1 MSNQVRLFY
10 FFKSGRYAKF
20 FDGGKM
26 ENTENL
32 KTEIV
37 TAIKNA
43 SDIKTLEEIR
53 VSVLGKKGK
62 ITELMKGLGALSVEE
77 KKEMGKT
84 LNILKSE
91 VEAALEAQKKVLE
104 AQELNRKLAAEKI
117 DVTLPIRPENQG
129 RIHPVSKIY
138 EEVVAIFGEMGFE
151 VAEGPDIEDQFH
163 NFNALNMP
171 ANHPARQMQDTFYI
185 PNPDSDDFDDSYV
198 VRTHTSPVQIR
209 TMEAKRPPIRVIA
222 PGRTYR
228 SDYDATHTPMFH
240 QVEGLVIDKNITMA
254 HLKGCLY
261 DFVKA
266 FFELDEIPVRYRPS
280 YFPFTEP
287 SAEMDIG
294 CKKTKTELKIGAGTD
309 WLEILGCG
317 MVHPRVLEAGGI
329 DPNEYQGFAFGV
341 GIDRLAMLKY
351 GIPDLRT
358 FFESDVRWLKHYGF
372 LPLDESSMTGGLSNN
387 GGMAR

>member
-1 MSNQVRLFY
+1 
-10 FFKSGRYAKF
+10 
-20 FDGGKM
+20 M
-26 ENTENL
+26 ENILNL
-32 KTEIV
+32 KAEILEQ
-37 TAIKNA
+37 INA
-43 SDIKTLEEIR
+43 AQDLKSLDEIR
-53 VSVLGKKGK
+53 VSVMGKKGK
-62 ITELMKGLGALSVEE
+62 LTELMKGLGSLPLEE
-77 KKEMGKT
+77 KIALGKS
-84 LNILKSE
+84 LNIVKSE
-91 VEAALEAQKKVLE
+91 IEKAIETQKSALETKALDEKLKKE
-104 AQELNRKLAAEKI
+104 TI
-117 DVTLPIRPENQG
+117 DVTLPVRPEVQG

-138 EEVVAIFGEMGFE
+138 EEVIAIFGQMGFD
-151 VAEGPDIEDQFH
+151 VANGPDIEDQFH

-185 PNPDSDDFDDSYV
+185 NNNPDQPFDMDSAYV
-198 VRTHTSPVQIR
+198 VRTHTSGMQIR
-209 TMEAKRPPIRVIA
+209 TMEKQQPPIRIIA

-261 DFVKA
+261 DFMKA
-266 FFELDEIPVRYRPS
+266 FFELDELPVRYRPS

-294 CKKTKTELKIGAGTD
+294 CLKTKTELKIGAGTD
-309 WLEILGCG
+309 WLEVLGCG
-317 MVHPRVLEAGGI
+317 MVHPNVLRAGGI
-329 DPNEYQGFAFGV
+329 NPDEYQGFAFGL

-372 LPLDESSMTGGLSNN
+372 TPLDFSSMTGGLSDN
-387 GGMAR
+387 GGLAR

>member
-1 MSNQVRLFY
+1 MIL
-10 FFKSGRYAKF
+10 
-20 FDGGKM
+20 DGDKM
-26 ENTENL
+26 ENIENL
-32 KTEIV
+32 KAEL
-37 TAIKNA
+37 TALVNQAADMKV
-43 SDIKTLEEIR
+43 LEETR
-53 VSVLGKKGK
+53 VAVLGKKGR
-62 ITELMKGLGALSVEE
+62 ITEMMKGLGALSLEE
-77 KKEMGKT
+77 KKETGRLLNVLKT
-84 LNILKSE
+84 EIENAIESKKTD
-91 VEAALEAQKKVLE
+91 LEAK
-104 AQELNRKLAAEKI
+104 ELNAKLANEKI

-151 VAEGPDIEDQFH
+151 VVDGPDIEDQFH
-163 NFNALNMP
+163 NFNALNTP

-185 PNPDSDDFDDSYV
+185 PNPESDNFDDSYV
-198 VRTHTSPVQIR
+198 VRTQTSAVQIR
-209 TMEAKRPPIRVIA
+209 TMEKKQPPIRIIA

-240 QVEGLVIDKNITMA
+240 QVEGLVIDKTTTFAN
-254 HLKGCLY
+254 LKGCLY
-261 DFVKA
+261 EFIKA

-294 CKKTKTELKIGAGTD
+294 CLKSKTELKIGAGTD

-317 MVHPRVLEAGGI
+317 MVHPNVLKACGI
-329 DPNEYQGFAFGV
+329 DPDEYQGFAFGL
-341 GIDRLAMLKY
+341 GLDRLAMLKY

-372 LPLDESSMTGGLSNN
+372 VPLDEASMTGGLSNN
-387 GGMAR
+387 GGAAR

>member
-1 MSNQVRLFY
+1 
-10 FFKSGRYAKF
+10 
-20 FDGGKM
+20 M
-26 ENTENL
+26 ENLENL
-32 KTEIV
+32 KSELLAEIAAV
-37 TAIKNA
+37 
-43 SDIKTLEEIR
+43 SDLKAWDECR
-53 VSVLGKKGK
+53 VALIGKKGK
-62 ITELMKGLGALSVEE
+62 ITEQLKGLSALPLEQKIE
-77 KKEMGKT
+77 AGKK
-84 LNILKSE
+84 LNVLKSE
-91 VEAALEAQKKVLE
+91 IEAALAARKDVLE
-104 AQELNRKLAAEKI
+104 VEELNKKLMSETV
-117 DVTLPIRPENQG
+117 DVTLPIRPEAQG

-185 PNPDSDDFDDSYV
+185 PNKNSDDFDDSYV

-209 TMEAKRPPIRVIA
+209 TMEAKRPPIRIIA

-294 CKKTKTELKIGAGTD
+294 CLKTKTELKIGAGTD

-317 MVHPRVLEAGGI
+317 MVHPSVLKAGGI
-329 DPNEYQGFAFGV
+329 DPDEYQGFAFGV

-372 LPLDESSMTGGLSNN
+372 TPLDFSSMTGGLSNN
-387 GGMAR
+387 GGSAR

>member
-1 MSNQVRLFY
+1 
-10 FFKSGRYAKF
+10 
-20 FDGGKM
+20 M
-26 ENTENL
+26 ENLESL
-32 KTEIV
+32 KAEILA
-37 TAIKNA
+37 AIAQAQDLKA
-43 SDIKTLEEIR
+43 WDEAR
-53 VSVLGKKGK
+53 VAALGKKGK
-62 ITELMKGLGALSVEE
+62 VTELMKGMGALPVEQ
-77 KKEMGKT
+77 KIEMGKK
-84 LNILKSE
+84 LNVLKAE
-91 VEAALEAQKKVLE
+91 IEQALEKRRN
-104 AQELNRKLAAEKI
+104 ELAEKEMNEKLAKETI
-117 DVTLPIRPENQG
+117 DVTLPIRDEAQG

-185 PNPDSDDFDDSYV
+185 PNKNSDDFDDSYV

-209 TMEAKRPPIRVIA
+209 TMESKKPPIRIIA

-294 CKKTKTELKIGAGTD
+294 CLKTKSELKIGAGTD

-317 MVHPRVLEAGGI
+317 MVHPNVLRAGGI
-329 DPNEYQGFAFGV
+329 DPDEYQGFAFGM

-372 LPLDESSMTGGLSNN
+372 NPLDFSSMTGGLSNN
-387 GGMAR
+387 GGSAR

>member
-1 MSNQVRLFY
+1 
-10 FFKSGRYAKF
+10 
-20 FDGGKM
+20 M
-26 ENTENL
+26 ENIENL
-32 KTEIV
+32 KST
-37 TAIKNA
+37 
-43 SDIKTLEEIR
+43 TLAQIAAAQDLKALEDIR
-53 VSVLGKKGK
+53 VNVLGKKGSV
-62 ITELMKGLGALSVEE
+62 TELMKGLATLSVEE
-77 KKEMGKT
+77 KKEMGKG

-91 VEAALEAQKKVLE
+91 IENALDARRQSLAEA
-104 AQELNRKLAAEKI
+104 ELNAKLARETI

-138 EEVVAIFGEMGFE
+138 EEVIAIFGEMGFE

-163 NFNALNMP
+163 NFNALNTP

-185 PNPDSDDFDDSYV
+185 PNPESDNFDDSYV
-198 VRTHTSPVQIR
+198 VRTQTSSVQIR
-209 TMEAKRPPIRVIA
+209 TMEAKRPPIRIIA

-266 FFELDEIPVRYRPS
+266 FFELDDIPVRYRPS

-294 CKKTKTELKIGAGTD
+294 CKKTKTELKIGAGDD

-317 MVHPRVLEAGGI
+317 MVHPNVLRAGGI
-329 DPNEYQGFAFGV
+329 DPDEYQGFAFGV
-341 GIDRLAMLKY
+341 GMDRLAMLKY

-372 LPLDESSMTGGLSNN
+372 VPLDEASMTGGLSNN
-387 GGMAR
+387 GGAAR

>member
-1 MSNQVRLFY
+1 
-10 FFKSGRYAKF
+10 
-20 FDGGKM
+20 M
-26 ENTENL
+26 EDLKELETGLLAQITAAADL
-32 KTEIV
+32 KTL
-37 TAIKNA
+37 
-43 SDIKTLEEIR
+43 DEIR
-53 VSVLGKKGK
+53 VSILGKKGM
-62 ITELMKGLGALSVEE
+62 ITEKMKTLGSLPLEE
-77 KKEMGKT
+77 KIAAGKS
-84 LNILKSE
+84 LNLIKSA
-91 VEAALEAQKKVLE
+91 VEKAIDTKKQELETA
-104 AQELNRKLAAEKI
+104 ELNRKLANERV
-117 DVTLPIRPENQG
+117 DVTLPVRPEIQG

-138 EEVVAIFGEMGFE
+138 EEVVAIFGQMGFE
-151 VAEGPDIEDQFH
+151 VADGPDIEDQFH

-185 PNPDSDDFDDSYV
+185 ANPDSADFDDSYV
-198 VRTHTSPVQIR
+198 VRTHTSGMQIR
-209 TMEAKRPPIRVIA
+209 TMESKKPPIRIIA

-240 QVEGLVIDKNITMA
+240 QVEGLVIDKTTTMA

-266 FFELDEIPVRYRPS
+266 FFEIDDIKVRYRPS

-294 CKKTKTELKIGAGTD
+294 CRKGKGELKIGEGDD

-317 MVHPRVLEAGGI
+317 MVHPNVLRAGGI
-329 DPNEYQGFAFGV
+329 DPDEYQGFAFGV

-358 FFESDVRWLKHYGF
+358 FFESDLRWLKHYGF
-372 LPLDESSMTGGLSNN
+372 VPLDTSSMTGGLSNN
-387 GGMAR
+387 GGLAR

>member
-1 MSNQVRLFY
+1 
-10 FFKSGRYAKF
+10 
-20 FDGGKM
+20 M
-26 ENTENL
+26 ENIESL
-32 KTEIV
+32 KTQ
-37 TAIKNA
+37 TLDAINSATDSKIL
-43 SDIKTLEEIR
+43 DDVRI
-53 VSVLGKKGK
+53 SVLGKKGA
-62 ITELMKGLGALSVEE
+62 ITELMKGLAQLSADE
-77 KKEMGKT
+77 KKEMGKK

-91 VEAALEAQKKVLE
+91 IENALETKKTALAQ
-104 AQELNRKLAAEKI
+104 AELDIKLAAEKI

-138 EEVVAIFGEMGFE
+138 EEVVAIFGEMGFD

-171 ANHPARQMQDTFYI
+171 ANHPARQMQDTFYV
-185 PNPDSDDFDDSYV
+185 PNPESDDFDNSYV

-209 TMEAKRPPIRVIA
+209 TMENRKPPIRIIA

-317 MVHPRVLEAGGI
+317 MVHPNVLKAGGI
-329 DPNEYQGFAFGV
+329 DPEEYQGFAFGV

-387 GGMAR
+387 GGLAR

>member
-1 MSNQVRLFY
+1 
-10 FFKSGRYAKF
+10 
-20 FDGGKM
+20 M
-26 ENTENL
+26 ENLDKL
-32 KTEIV
+32 K
-37 TAIKNA
+37 
-43 SDIKTLEEIR
+43 EEILQKISASNVLKELEDVR
-53 VSVLGKKGK
+53 VAVLGKKGQL
-62 ITELMKGLGALSVEE
+62 TEMMKGLGALPLEE
-77 KKEMGKT
+77 KISAGKI
-84 LNILKSE
+84 LNQIKGKIE
-91 VEAALEAQKKVLE
+91 EALEKQKKILE
-104 AQELNRKLAAEKI
+104 EKALNEKLSRETI
-117 DVTLPIRPENQG
+117 DVTLPIRPEHQG

-138 EEVVAIFGEMGFE
+138 EEVAAIFGEMGFD
-151 VAEGPDIEDQFH
+151 VADGPDIEDQFH

-171 ANHPARQMQDTFYI
+171 ANHPARQMQDTFYLNND
-185 PNPDSDDFDDSYV
+185 PSKPFDMDTAYV
-198 VRTHTSPVQIR
+198 ARTQTSGIQIR
-209 TMEAKRPPIRVIA
+209 TMEKQQPPIRIIA

-266 FFELDEIPVRYRPS
+266 FFELDELPVRYRPS

-294 CKKTKTELKIGAGTD
+294 CLKTKTELKIGAGTD
-309 WLEILGCG
+309 WMEILGCG
-317 MVHPRVLEAGGI
+317 MVHPSVLKAGGI
-329 DPNEYQGFAFGV
+329 DPDEYQGFAFGM

-372 LPLDESSMTGGLSNN
+372 TPLDFSSMIGGLSDK
-387 GGMAR
+387 GGLAR

>member
-1 MSNQVRLFY
+1 
-10 FFKSGRYAKF
+10 
-20 FDGGKM
+20 M
-26 ENTENL
+26 ENMESL
-32 KTEIV
+32 KIELLAEI
-37 TAIKNA
+37 NA
-43 SDIKTLEEIR
+43 AQDLKSLEEAR
-53 VSVLGKKGK
+53 VAITGKKGRL
-62 ITELMKGLGALSVEE
+62 TAMMKDLGSLSVEE
-77 KKEMGKT
+77 KKEMGKN
-84 LNILKSE
+84 LNLLKAE
-91 VEAALEAQKKVLE
+91 VEKALDAQKNKLE
-104 AQELNRKLAAEKI
+104 EKELNAKLAAETVDI
-117 DVTLPIRPENQG
+117 TLPVRPETQG

-138 EEVVAIFGEMGFE
+138 EEVVAIFGQMGFS

-185 PNPDSDDFDDSYV
+185 PNPESEDFDDSYV

-209 TMEAKRPPIRVIA
+209 TMEKQQPPIRIIA

-266 FFELDEIPVRYRPS
+266 FFEVDDLNVRYRPS

-294 CKKTKTELKIGAGTD
+294 CLKTKTELKIGAGDD

-317 MVHPRVLEAGGI
+317 MVHPNVLRAGGI
-329 DPNEYQGFAFGV
+329 DPDVYQGFAFGV

-372 LPLDESSMTGGLSNN
+372 TPLDESSMTGGLSNN
-387 GGMAR
+387 GGAGR

>member
-1 MSNQVRLFY
+1 
-10 FFKSGRYAKF
+10 
-20 FDGGKM
+20 M
-26 ENTENL
+26 ENIENL
-32 KTEIV
+32 KKELVAEIE
-37 TAIKNA
+37 AAQDLKA
-43 SDIKTLEEIR
+43 LEEAR
-53 VSVLGKKGK
+53 VAITGKKGK
-62 ITELMKGLGALSVEE
+62 LTSMMKDLSSLSVEE
-77 KKEMGKT
+77 KKEMGKNLNLLKAEVEKALEQRKST
-84 LNILKSE
+84 LE
-91 VEAALEAQKKVLE
+91 EAALNE
-104 AQELNRKLAAEKI
+104 KLAKETI
-117 DVTLPIRPENQG
+117 DVTLPVRPETQG

-138 EEVVAIFGEMGFE
+138 EEVVAIFGQMGFK

-209 TMEAKRPPIRVIA
+209 TMENQQPPIRIIA

-294 CKKTKTELKIGAGTD
+294 CLKTKNELKIGAGND

-317 MVHPRVLEAGGI
+317 MVHPNVLRAGGI
-329 DPNEYQGFAFGV
+329 DPDVYQGFAFGM

-372 LPLDESSMTGGLSNN
+372 NALDEASMTGGLSNN
-387 GGMAR
+387 GGANR

>member
-1 MSNQVRLFY
+1 
-10 FFKSGRYAKF
+10 
-20 FDGGKM
+20 M
-26 ENTENL
+26 ENLESL
-32 KTEIV
+32 KAEILA
-37 TAIKNA
+37 AIAQAQDLKA
-43 SDIKTLEEIR
+43 WDEAR
-53 VSVLGKKGK
+53 VAALGKKGK
-62 ITELMKGLGALSVEE
+62 VTELMKGMGALPVEQKIKMGKKLNVLKAEIEQALE
-77 KKEMGKT
+77 KRRNELAEKEM
-84 LNILKSE
+84 NE
-91 VEAALEAQKKVLE
+91 
-104 AQELNRKLAAEKI
+104 KLAKETI
-117 DVTLPIRPENQG
+117 DVTLPIRDEAQG

-185 PNPDSDDFDDSYV
+185 PNKNSDDFDDSYV

-209 TMEAKRPPIRVIA
+209 TMESKKPPIRVIA

-294 CKKTKTELKIGAGTD
+294 CLKTKSELKIGAGTD

-317 MVHPRVLEAGGI
+317 MVHPKVLIAGGI
-329 DPNEYQGFAFGV
+329 DPDEYQGFAFGM

-372 LPLDESSMTGGLSNN
+372 NPLDFSSMTGGLSNN
-387 GGMAR
+387 GGSAR

>member
-1 MSNQVRLFY
+1 
-10 FFKSGRYAKF
+10 
-20 FDGGKM
+20 M
-26 ENTENL
+26 ENIE
-32 KTEIV
+32 K
-37 TAIKNA
+37 IKA
-43 SDIKTLEEIR
+43 ELSAKIKAAEDVKALEEIR
-53 VSVLGKKGK
+53 VAVLGKKGS
-62 ITELMKGLGALSVEE
+62 ITEMMKSLGSLPQEE
-77 KKEMGKT
+77 KIETGKQLNVLKTDIAALLDEHRKT
-84 LNILKSE
+84 LETK
-91 VEAALEAQKKVLE
+91 
-104 AQELNRKLAAEKI
+104 ELNAKLIQETI
-117 DVTLPIRPENQG
+117 DVTLPVRPDVQG

-138 EEVVAIFGEMGFE
+138 EEVVAIFGQMGFE

-185 PNPDSDDFDDSYV
+185 PNPDSVDFDDSYV

-209 TMEAKRPPIRVIA
+209 TMEKGKLPIRVIA

-261 DFVKA
+261 DFIKA

-280 YFPFTEP
+280 FFPFTEP

-294 CKKTKTELKIGAGTD
+294 CLKSKTELKIGAGTD

-317 MVHPRVLEAGGI
+317 MVHPSVLKAGGI
-329 DPNEYQGFAFGV
+329 DPDEYQGFAFGL

-372 LPLDESSMTGGLSNN
+372 VPLDESSMTGGLSNN
-387 GGMAR
+387 GGLAR

>member
-1 MSNQVRLFY
+1 MFEG
-10 FFKSGRYAKF
+10 K
-20 FDGGKM
+20 KM
-26 ENTENL
+26 EDLEGL
-32 KTEIV
+32 KTKIL
-37 TAIKNA
+37 N
-43 SDIKTLEEIR
+43 DIISANDLKSLDDIR
-53 VSVLGKKGK
+53 VSVMGKKGS
-62 ITELMKGLGALSVEE
+62 ITEKMKSLGSLPLEE
-77 KKEMGKT
+77 KIETGKK

-91 VEAALEAQKKVLE
+91 IEAKLLERKNLLEEQALNQKLALETVD
-104 AQELNRKLAAEKI
+104 I
-117 DVTLPIRPENQG
+117 TLPVRPEVQG

-138 EEVVAIFGEMGFE
+138 EEVVAIFGQMGFE

-163 NFNALNMP
+163 NFNALNMLP
-171 ANHPARQMQDTFYI
+171 NHPARQMQDTFYL
-185 PNPDSDDFDDSYV
+185 PHSATEPFDMDKANV
-198 VRTHTSPVQIR
+198 VRTHTSGIQIR
-209 TMEAKRPPIRVIA
+209 TMECKKPPIRIIA

-240 QVEGLVIDKNITMA
+240 QVEGLVIDKTTTMA

-294 CKKTKTELKIGAGTD
+294 CLKTKTELKVGAGND

-317 MVHPRVLEAGGI
+317 MVHPNVLRAGGI
-329 DPNEYQGFAFGV
+329 DPDEYQGFAFGV

-358 FFESDVRWLKHYGF
+358 FFESDVRWLKNYGF
-372 LPLDESSMTGGLSNN
+372 APLDFSSLTGGLSNN
-387 GGMAR
+387 GGQTR

>member
-1 MSNQVRLFY
+1 
-10 FFKSGRYAKF
+10 
-20 FDGGKM
+20 M
-26 ENTENL
+26 ENLESL
-32 KTEIV
+32 KAEILA
-37 TAIKNA
+37 AIAQAQDLKA
-43 SDIKTLEEIR
+43 WDEAR
-53 VSVLGKKGK
+53 VAALGKKGK
-62 ITELMKGLGALSVEE
+62 VTELMKGMGALPVEQ
-77 KKEMGKT
+77 KIEMGKK
-84 LNILKSE
+84 LNVLKAE
-91 VEAALEAQKKVLE
+91 IEQALEKRRN
-104 AQELNRKLAAEKI
+104 ELAEKEMNEKLAKETI
-117 DVTLPIRPENQG
+117 DVTLPIRDEAQG

-185 PNPDSDDFDDSYV
+185 PNKNSDDFDDSYV

-209 TMEAKRPPIRVIA
+209 TMESKKPPIRVIA

-294 CKKTKTELKIGAGTD
+294 CLKTKSELKIGAGTD

-317 MVHPRVLEAGGI
+317 MVHPKVLIAGGI
-329 DPNEYQGFAFGV
+329 DPDEYQGFAFGM

-372 LPLDESSMTGGLSNN
+372 NPLDFSSMTGGLSNN
-387 GGMAR
+387 GGSAR

>member
-1 MSNQVRLFY
+1 
-10 FFKSGRYAKF
+10 
-20 FDGGKM
+20 M
-26 ENTENL
+26 ENLEDLQEQLLQGIAAARDL
-32 KTEIV
+32 KALDE
-37 TAIKNA
+37 A
-43 SDIKTLEEIR
+43 R
-53 VSVLGKKGK
+53 VAALGKKGC
-62 ITELMKGLGALSVEE
+62 ITEKMKGLGALPTEE
-77 KKEMGKT
+77 KITAGKS
-84 LNILKSE
+84 LNLLKSA
-91 VEAALEAQKKVLE
+91 VEQAVDARKKELEAE
-104 AQELNRKLAAEKI
+104 ELNRRLATERV
-117 DVTLPIRPENQG
+117 DVTLPVRPETQG

-171 ANHPARQMQDTFYI
+171 ANHPARQMQDTFYMA
-185 PNPDSDDFDDSYV
+185 NPDSADFDDSFV

-209 TMEAKRPPIRVIA
+209 TMEKKRPPIRIIA

-240 QVEGLVIDKNITMA
+240 QAEGLVIDKTTTMA

-261 DFVKA
+261 DFVRA
-266 FFELDEIPVRYRPS
+266 FFEVDNIKVRYRPS

-294 CKKTKTELKIGAGTD
+294 CKKGKDELKIGEGND

-317 MVHPRVLEAGGI
+317 MVHPRVLAAGGI
-329 DPNEYQGFAFGV
+329 DPDEYQGFAFGV
-341 GIDRLAMLKY
+341 GLDRLAMLKY

-358 FFESDVRWLKHYGF
+358 FFESDLRWLKHYGF
-372 LPLDESSMTGGLSNN
+372 VPLDESSMTGGLSNN
-387 GGMAR
+387 GGLAR

>member
-1 MSNQVRLFY
+1 
-10 FFKSGRYAKF
+10 
-20 FDGGKM
+20 M
-26 ENTENL
+26 EDIESL
-32 KTEIV
+32 KTEMLAAV
-37 TAIKNA
+37 SKAEDLKSWDEA
-43 SDIKTLEEIR
+43 R
-53 VSVLGKKGK
+53 VALLGKKGR
-62 ITELMKGLGALSVEE
+62 ITELMKGMGALPAEQ
-77 KKEMGKT
+77 KIEMGKR
-84 LNILKSE
+84 LNVLKSE
-91 VEAALEAQKKVLE
+91 VEEALNVRRAELAEK
-104 AQELNRKLAAEKI
+104 ELNEKLSRETV
-117 DVTLPIRPENQG
+117 DVTLPVRPENQG

-185 PNPDSDDFDDSYV
+185 PNKNSDDFDDSYV

-209 TMEAKRPPIRVIA
+209 TMERQRPPIRVVA

-266 FFELDEIPVRYRPS
+266 FFELDDIPVRYRPS

-294 CKKTKTELKIGAGTD
+294 CLKTKDELKIGAGTD

-317 MVHPRVLEAGGI
+317 MVHPNVLRAGGI
-329 DPNEYQGFAFGV
+329 DPEEYQGFAFGM

-372 LPLDESSMTGGLSNN
+372 TPLDFSSMTGGLSNN
-387 GGMAR
+387 GGSAR